1 MTHIHQRIKPTNMAS
16 TTDELHSSVDEFRLS
31 SFIDRLDVMKRQEQS
46 SIYHISDCLS
56 AQSTRKASLS
66 SSANTN
72 ADIWCRSQ
80 MVQWCYAVVDFVH
93 FNRETVLSAMQLL
106 DRFVSTNTSKS
117 INVIADRRQYQLAA
131 MTALYL
137 AIKIHEPQ
145 TLEIG
150 MMVQLGKG
158 AYASSDFYQME
169 FNMLSALKWHLHGPT
184 ATAYLEHLLPLLT
197 LACESGND
205 RGHLRNHAQYYIE
218 LSTSDYDLVTVSPS
232 KIAVAAIINSLRRLA
247 VSTHAFLRII
257 KELKQYT
264 GIDAAAKHILAI
276 AQRMHKL
283 QNVPK
288 PCLAPRVKAFTQ
300 QPETCNRGA
309 VKNGQIDSTEDVSK
323 KSPPSQIRN
332 VVSRRCSMDT
342 SPTTFVANSA

>member
-1 MTHIHQRIKPTNMAS
+1 MAS
-16 TTDELHSSVDEFRLS
+16 TDHELQSSVDDFRLS

-117 INVIADRRQYQLAA
+117 TINVIADRRQYQLAA

-145 TLEIG
+145 TLDIS

-288 PCLAPRVKAFTQ
+288 PCLAPRVKAFAQ
-300 QPETCNRGA
+300 QPDTCNRGA
-309 VKNGQIDSTEDVSK
+309 VNKNGQIDNTEDMSK
-323 KSPPSQIRN
+323 MSPPSQIRN

>member
-1 MTHIHQRIKPTNMAS
+1 MTHIQQ
-16 TTDELHSSVDEFRLS
+16 TDKMEIAAQEMQSSVDEFRLS
-31 SFIDRLDVMKRQEQS
+31 FCTDRLDVMKRQEQS
-46 SIYHISDCLS
+46 SIYQISDCLS

-66 SSANTN
+66 PSANTN

-93 FNRETVLSAMQLL
+93 FRRETVLSAMQLL

-117 INVIADRRQYQLAA
+117 INVIADRKQYQLAT
-131 MTALYL
+131 MTALYI

-145 TLEIG
+145 TLDMA

-158 AYASSDFYQME
+158 AYDSSDFYQME
-169 FNMLSALKWHLHGPT
+169 SNMLTALNWHLHGPT

-197 LACESGND
+197 LACESRNY
-205 RGHLRNHAQYYIE
+205 RGHLQNHAHYYIE

-232 KIAVAAIINSLRRLA
+232 KIAIAAIINSLNRLT
-247 VSTHAFLRII
+247 VSKHTFSKIM

-264 GIDAAAKHILAI
+264 GIDAYAKHILAI
-276 AQRMHKL
+276 VERMNKL
-283 QNVPK
+283 QNGPK
-288 PCLAPRVKAFTQ
+288 PCLAPRVKAFAQ
-300 QPETCNRGA
+300 QIDTCNRGA
-309 VKNGQIDSTEDVSK
+309 ENKNGQIDNAEDMSK
-323 KSPPSQIRN
+323 KSSPSQIGN